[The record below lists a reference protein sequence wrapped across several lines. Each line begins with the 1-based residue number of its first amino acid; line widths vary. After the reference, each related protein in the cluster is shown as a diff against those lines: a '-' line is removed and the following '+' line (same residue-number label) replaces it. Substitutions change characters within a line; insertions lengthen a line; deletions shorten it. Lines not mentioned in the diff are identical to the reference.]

1 MSKRKCRFC
10 GTKVGGGEEAL
21 WGHIQLGH
29 PGKFEEVRDLE
40 TPFMLETCYDEDKAS
55 LEKKIVLVTPT
66 EAYGMLS
73 DLGNGKPTQNGDRT
87 SRYIGIAKGYGEKM
101 GLTVKAAVIEL
112 KNGLPE
118 AEWGYGLHIINDVD
132 TTDCQLLETERLE
145 AEELEA
151 LLETVL
157 NDLEGGRM

>member
-1 MSKRKCRFC
+1 
-10 GTKVGGGEEAL
+10 
-21 WGHIQLGH
+21 
-29 PGKFEEVRDLE
+29 
-40 TPFMLETCYDEDKAS
+40 
-55 LEKKIVLVTPT
+55 
-66 EAYGMLS
+66 
-73 DLGNGKPTQNGDRT
+73 
-87 SRYIGIAKGYGEKM
+87 M

-157 NDLEGGRM
+157 NDLEGRTDVSEINGSVYF